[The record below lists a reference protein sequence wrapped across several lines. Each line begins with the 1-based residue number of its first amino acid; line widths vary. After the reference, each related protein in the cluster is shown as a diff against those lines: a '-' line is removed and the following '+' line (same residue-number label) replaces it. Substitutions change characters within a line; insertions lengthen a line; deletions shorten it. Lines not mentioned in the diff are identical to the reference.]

1 MTSKNIKVFAALVA
15 GTVATAGSWSV
26 AGAATLEE
34 AVGLAIST
42 NPRVGVVSYDRQAV
56 QYELRQGV
64 ALFYPQVDLEA
75 DTGPEWTK
83 NNTTDGQGYNNGRW
97 LWANS
102 ATLTLSQLIFD
113 GHFASNEVAKQEAR
127 VSSAAYRVSEAAEFV
142 GLDAVEAYLE
152 VMRQRDRLLNAEQ
165 NVLTHQNTLG
175 DVQLRAQAGGGNVAD
190 VRQAEARLAS
200 SESALTQIRGAL
212 NDAEYRYIN
221 VVGVAPDTL
230 MAPTVPYDMLPA
242 SLEDSVAAA
251 MSNSPTVAFARA
263 DVAAAAAEAAQQTAA
278 YWPDVRLQL
287 QGAAANNDDGSDQ
300 SAYNASAFVV
310 VKWNLYRG
318 GADTAR
324 VKEFKHRLAE
334 STEQMLI
341 NERQVAEDAR
351 VSWNGIQT
359 ARQSVE
365 ILKREV
371 DANLSTRDIYNQQ
384 FDIGQRG
391 LLDLLDADNEL
402 FLSRDS
408 LITATYAE
416 MFAAYRLLATTG
428 MLVEALGLQ
437 EPATAM
443 QMTADE

>member
-1 MTSKNIKVFAALVA
+1 MFDWV
-15 GTVATAGSWSV
+15 
-26 AGAATLEE
+26 
-34 AVGLAIST
+34 
-42 NPRVGVVSYDRQAV
+42 
-56 QYELRQGV
+56 
-64 ALFYPQVDLEA
+64 LFWCV
-75 DTGPEWTK
+75 
-83 NNTTDGQGYNNGRW
+83 
-97 LWANS
+97 
-102 ATLTLSQLIFD
+102 LII
-113 GHFASNEVAKQEAR
+113 
-127 VSSAAYRVSEAAEFV
+127 
-142 GLDAVEAYLE
+142 
-152 VMRQRDRLLNAEQ
+152 M
-165 NVLTHQNTLG
+165 
-175 DVQLRAQAGGGNVAD
+175 
-190 VRQAEARLAS
+190 
-200 SESALTQIRGAL
+200 
-212 NDAEYRYIN
+212 
-221 VVGVAPDTL
+221 VVGVIYAI
-230 MAPTVPYDMLPA
+230 A
-242 SLEDSVAAA
+242 SGGGS
-251 MSNSPTVAFARA
+251 
-263 DVAAAAAEAAQQTAA
+263 
-278 YWPDVRLQL
+278 
-287 QGAAANNDDGSDQ
+287 DDGSDQ
-300 SAYNASAFVV
+300 SAYNASALVV
-310 VKWNLYRG
+310 VRWNIYRG

-334 STEQMLI
+334 STEQMLV

-371 DANLSTRDIYNQQ
+371 DANVSTRDIYRQQ

>member
-26 AGAATLEE
+26 ADAATLEE
-34 AVGLAIST
+34 AVGLAITT

-64 ALFYPQVDLEA
+64 ALYYPQVDLEA
-75 DTGPEWTK
+75 NSGPDWNK

-97 LWANS
+97 LWQNT

-142 GLDAVEAYLE
+142 ALDAVEVYLE

-165 NVLTHQNTLG
+165 NVLTHQSTLA

-230 MAPTVPYDMLPA
+230 SAPTVPYDMLPA
-242 SLEDSVAAA
+242 SLDDSVAAA
-251 MSNSPTVAFARA
+251 IANSPTVAFARA

-287 QGAAANNDDGSDQ
+287 QGSAANNDSGSTQD
-300 SAYNASAFVV
+300 AYNASALVV
-310 VKWNLYRG
+310 MRWNIYRG

-341 NERQVAEDAR
+341 HERQVAEDAR

-371 DANLSTRDIYNQQ
+371 DANVSTRDIYRQQ

-428 MLVEALGLQ
+428 MLVEALGLK
-437 EPATAM
+437 EPETAM
-443 QMTADE
+443 QMSME

>member
-15 GTVATAGSWSV
+15 GTVATAGTLSV
-26 AGAATLEE
+26 AGAASLEE

-56 QYELRQGV
+56 DYELRQGV
-64 ALFYPQVDLEA
+64 ALYYPQIDLEA
-75 DTGPEWTK
+75 STGADWND
-83 NNTTDGQGYNNGRW
+83 NNTTQGLGFNNGRT

-113 GHFASNEVAKQEAR
+113 GNFASNEVEKQEAR

-142 GLDAVEAYLE
+142 GLDAVEVYLE

-165 NVLTHQNTLG
+165 NVSTHQSTLA
-175 DVQLRAQAGGGNVAD
+175 DVNLRAQAGGGNVAD

-200 SESALTQIRGAL
+200 AESALTQIRGDL

-221 VVGVAPDTL
+221 IVGMAPDSL
-230 MAPTVPYDMLPA
+230 SAPTVPYDMLPA
-242 SLEDSVAAA
+242 SLDDSVSAAIA
-251 MSNSPTVAFARA
+251 NSPTVAFSRA

-278 YWPDVRLQL
+278 YWPDVRLEL
-287 QGAAANNDDGSDQ
+287 QGNASDNDDGSTND
-300 SAYNASAFVV
+300 AYNASALVV
-310 VKWNLYRG
+310 MRWNIYRG

-334 STEQMLI
+334 ATEQLLI

-351 VSWNGIQT
+351 VSWNAIQT

-371 DANLSTRDIYNQQ
+371 DANQSTRDIYRQQ

-391 LLDLLDADNEL
+391 LLDLLDSDNEL

-428 MLVEALGLQ
+428 MLVESLGLS
-437 EPATAM
+437 EPETAM
-443 QMTADE
+443 QMSSE